1 MSITRASLAI
11 ALGLSLAPMGDSA
24 FAQDQKTEAAQPLTL
39 SQKLA
44 VLIYRTENMVS
55 GREKMI
61 KAIAEVD
68 SPLRAQVCKSTSV
81 AIPADVVARMNQHAT
96 ELQAR
101 QSELTEEERA
111 SLAAVLPKLATLV
124 PGKPFC

>member
-1 MSITRASLAI
+1 MSITRASIAI

-24 FAQDQKTEAAQPLTL
+24 FAQDQKTEAAQSLTL

-81 AIPADVVARMNQHAT
+81 AIPADVIAHMNQHAT